1 MTLRARI
8 TLLVAVAVALAV
20 AGITGAA
27 YLSARGQLHHE
38 VDEFL
43 LSRVGVFENGGQ
55 LEIEGLDDDRFEEE
69 FGPPRRGDGDDP
81 GAGRG
86 DRRLSEFDTEVQVV
100 LADGTVLPVAGQ
112 VVLPV
117 SDDDRDVARSGGE
130 ASLRT
135 VEVDGVDYRLATAPT
150 PFGGVVQVARELTET
165 EAAVSGVGLRLF
177 AVGGAGVVLAALV
190 GWIVAGRA
198 IAPVGRLTNATEHV
212 AETQDLGEAIDVERS
227 DEIGRLA
234 SSFNTMLAALD
245 TSRGQQR
252 RLVMDASHELRTP
265 LTSLRTNIEVL
276 ARSDSI
282 APSERAALLSDITF
296 ELEELS
302 SLVTELVEL
311 ATDTASEEPV
321 MALRL
326 DDMAEDVA
334 QRSRRR
340 TGRSI
345 SLSTRP
351 STIEGRRSQLE
362 RAMGNLVD
370 NADKWGAPG
379 TPIEMSVSEG
389 RVEVRDHGP
398 GIEPGDAERIFDRFY
413 RASDAR
419 TKPGSGLGLAIV
431 KQIIENHGGTV
442 YARNAD
448 DGGALVGF
456 DVPETA

>member
-1 MTLRARI
+1 
-8 TLLVAVAVALAV
+8 
-20 AGITGAA
+20 
-27 YLSARGQLHHE
+27 
-38 VDEFL
+38 
-43 LSRVGVFENGGQ
+43 
-55 LEIEGLDDDRFEEE
+55 
-69 FGPPRRGDGDDP
+69 
-81 GAGRG
+81 
-86 DRRLSEFDTEVQVV
+86 
-100 LADGTVLPVAGQ
+100 
-112 VVLPV
+112 
-117 SDDDRDVARSGGE
+117 
-130 ASLRT
+130 
-135 VEVDGVDYRLATAPT
+135 
-150 PFGGVVQVARELTET
+150 
-165 EAAVSGVGLRLF
+165 
-177 AVGGAGVVLAALV
+177 VLAALV

>member
-1 MTLRARI
+1 VTLRARI

-20 AGITGAA
+20 AGITAAA
-27 YLSARGQLHHE
+27 YLSTRGQLLQE
-38 VDEFL
+38 VDDFL
-43 LSRVGVFENGGQ
+43 LSRVGVFESGEE
-55 LEIEGLDDDRFEEE
+55 LEIEGPDDDRFEEE
-69 FGPPRRGDGDDP
+69 FGPPRRPDDDADP
-81 GAGRG
+81 GRG

-100 LADGTVLPVAGQ
+100 LADGTVLPLAGQ

-117 SDDDRDVARSGGE
+117 SDDDRDMAVSGGE

-135 VEVDGVDYRLATAPT
+135 VKVDGVDYRLATAPT
-150 PFGGVVQVARELTET
+150 PVGGVVQVARELTET
-165 EAAVSGVGLRLF
+165 ESAVSSVGLRLF
-177 AVGGAGVVLAALV
+177 AVGGAGVALAALV
-190 GWIVAGRA
+190 GWMVAGRA
-198 IAPVGRLTNATEHV
+198 IAPVGRLTRATEHV

-252 RLVMDASHELRTP
+252 QLVMDASHELRTP

-276 ARSDSI
+276 ARSESI
-282 APSERAALLSDITF
+282 APSERTALLSDITF

-334 QRSRRR
+334 QRARRR
-340 TGRSI
+340 TGRPI
-345 SLSTRP
+345 ELSAQP

-362 RAMGNLVD
+362 RAMSNLVD
-370 NADKWGAPG
+370 NADKWGAAG
-379 TPIEMSVSEG
+379 TAIEMSVSGG

-398 GIEPGDAERIFDRFY
+398 GIEAGDAERIFDRFY
-413 RASDAR
+413 RAPEAR

-431 KQIIENHGGTV
+431 KQIVENHGGTV
-442 YARNAD
+442 FARNAD
-448 DGGALVGF
+448 DGGALAGF
-456 DVPETA
+456 EVPEIA

>member
-1 MTLRARI
+1 VTLRARI

-20 AGITGAA
+20 AGITAA
-27 YLSARGQLHHE
+27 AFLSTRGQLLQE
-38 VDEFL
+38 VDDFL
-43 LSRVGVFENGGQ
+43 LSRVGVFENGEE
-55 LEIEGLDDDRFEEE
+55 LEIEGPDDDRFEEE
-69 FGPPRRGDGDDP
+69 FGPPRRPDDDADP
-81 GAGRG
+81 GRG

-100 LADGTVLPVAGQ
+100 LADGTVLPLAGQ

-117 SDDDRDVARSGGE
+117 SDDDRDMARSGGE

-135 VEVDGVDYRLATAPT
+135 VKVDGVDYRLATAPT
-150 PFGGVVQVARELTET
+150 PVGGVVQVARELTET
-165 EAAVSGVGLRLF
+165 ESAVSGVGLRLV
-177 AVGGAGVVLAALV
+177 AVGGAGVALAALV
-190 GWIVAGRA
+190 GWMVAGRA
-198 IAPVGRLTNATEHV
+198 IAPVGRLTRATEHV

-252 RLVMDASHELRTP
+252 QLVMDASHELRTP

-276 ARSDSI
+276 ARSENI
-282 APSERAALLSDITF
+282 APSEKTALLSDITF

-326 DDMAEDVA
+326 DDIAEDVA
-334 QRSRRR
+334 QRARRR
-340 TGRSI
+340 TGRPI
-345 SLSTRP
+345 TLSTQP

-362 RAMGNLVD
+362 RAMSNLVD
-370 NADKWGAPG
+370 NADKWGAAG
-379 TPIEMSVSEG
+379 TPIEMSVSGG
-389 RVEVRDHGP
+389 RVEVRDYGP
-398 GIEPGDAERIFDRFY
+398 GIEAGDAERIFDRFY
-413 RASDAR
+413 RAPEAR

-431 KQIIENHGGTV
+431 KQIVENHGGTV
-442 YARNAD
+442 FARNGD

-456 DVPETA
+456 EVLETA

>member
-1 MTLRARI
+1 VTLRARI

-20 AGITGAA
+20 AGITAAA
-27 YLSARGQLHHE
+27 YLSTRGQLLQE
-38 VDEFL
+38 VDDFL
-43 LSRVGVFENGGQ
+43 LSRVGVFENGEE
-55 LEIEGLDDDRFEEE
+55 LEIEGPDDDRFEEE
-69 FGPPRRGDGDDP
+69 FGPPRRPDDDADP
-81 GAGRG
+81 GRG

-100 LADGTVLPVAGQ
+100 LADGTVLPLAGQ

-117 SDDDRDVARSGGE
+117 SDDDRDMAVSGGE

-135 VEVDGVDYRLATAPT
+135 VKVDGVDYRLATAPT
-150 PFGGVVQVARELTET
+150 PVGGVVQVARELTET

-177 AVGGAGVVLAALV
+177 AVGGAGVALAALV
-190 GWIVAGRA
+190 GWMVAGRA
-198 IAPVGRLTNATEHV
+198 IAPVGRLTRATEHV

-252 RLVMDASHELRTP
+252 QLVMDASHELRTP

-276 ARSDSI
+276 ARSENI
-282 APSERAALLSDITF
+282 APSERTALLSDITF

-334 QRSRRR
+334 QRARRR
-340 TGRSI
+340 TGRPI
-345 SLSTRP
+345 ELSAQP

-362 RAMGNLVD
+362 RAMSNLVD
-370 NADKWGAPG
+370 NADKWGVAG
-379 TPIEMSVSEG
+379 TAIEMSVSGG

-398 GIEPGDAERIFDRFY
+398 GIEAGDAERIFDRFY
-413 RASDAR
+413 RAPEAR

-431 KQIIENHGGTV
+431 KQIVENHGGTV
-442 YARNAD
+442 FARKPD

-456 DVPETA
+456 EVPETA